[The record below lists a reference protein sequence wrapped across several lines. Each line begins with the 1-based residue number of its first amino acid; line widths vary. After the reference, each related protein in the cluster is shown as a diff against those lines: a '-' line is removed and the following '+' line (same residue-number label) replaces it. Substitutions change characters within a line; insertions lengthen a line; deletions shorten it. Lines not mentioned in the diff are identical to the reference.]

1 MDYIFYDTETT
12 GLNPYFDQILQFAA
26 IRTDANLKE
35 TDRFEIRCQIQPHIL
50 ANPIA
55 MQLTGISANA
65 LNNPNLPSHYDM
77 MMTIRKTLLSWSPAI
92 ILGHNSMK
100 FDEAMLRSGFYQS
113 LLPTYLTNTNQ
124 NKRMDSLPIFQAT
137 SLIAPDA
144 VSFPENEKGHKSFKL
159 DCVAPA
165 NGFDHSHAHEAISDV
180 EATLHVCRLI
190 KNHVPHIWKN
200 FVENA
205 DKFNVLGQTKR
216 SRAYGVIQSYFGKT
230 SVVPVATL
238 GVDSNNSNAVF
249 ALNLTYDPHRIANMN
264 DEEMSALLE
273 STPKPIVTIRANAM
287 PSLWDFTKHPDL
299 TAALSLSQE
308 DINVRAETLAT
319 TPGLKTRIL
328 DLYQSLQTGFEKS
341 IYVERQIYSGFP
353 SKRDTHIMEAFH
365 TLDWKD
371 RWAVAQ
377 SLTDPRFKK
386 LGERLVFLNAP
397 EAVPENIRTVL
408 QERMKDRLLSTD
420 PHCEWLTLDT
430 AISETQSRLS
440 ECDDGEKT
448 LLEGHLENFK
458 KIRAAFLNGS
468 TADQTHV

>member
-55 MQLTGISANA
+55 MQVTGISASA

-77 MMTIRKTLLSWSPAI
+77 MTIIRKTLLSWSPAI
-92 ILGHNSMK
+92 FLGHNSLK
-100 FDEAMLRSGFYQS
+100 FDEAMLRSGFYQT
-113 LLPTYLTNTNQ
+113 LLPPYLTNTHQ

-137 SLIAPDA
+137 SLIAPD
-144 VSFPENEKGHKSFKL
+144 VLTFPENENGDKSFKL
-159 DCVAPA
+159 DRVAPA
-165 NGFDHSHAHEAISDV
+165 NGFDHSQAHEAVSDV
-180 EATLHVCRLI
+180 EATLYLCRLI
-190 KNHVPHIWKN
+190 KQGAPDIWNN
-200 FVENA
+200 FVDNA
-205 DKFNVLGQTKR
+205 DKFKVLGQTKR
-216 SRAYGVIQSYFGKT
+216 ARAYGVIQTYFGKT
-230 SVVPVATL
+230 SLVPVATL

-249 ALNLTYDPHRIANMN
+249 ALNLTYDPHVIAGMN
-264 DEEMSALLE
+264 DEEIRTLFE
-273 STPKPIVTIRANAM
+273 STPRPILTLRANAM
-287 PSLWDFTKHPDL
+287 PSLWDLSKHADL
-299 TAALSLSQE
+299 TASLSLSP
-308 DINVRAETLAT
+308 DDLKGRAEALAT
-319 TPGLKTRIL
+319 IAGLKTRIL
-328 DLYQSLQTGFEKS
+328 DLYQSLQTGFEES

-377 SLTDPRFKK
+377 SLTDPRYKK

-420 PHCEWLTLDT
+420 PHCEWLTLDK
-430 AISETQSRLS
+430 AIKDTQSRLR
-440 ECDDGEKT
+440 ECDDCEKT
-448 LLEGHLENFK
+448 LLEGHLENYK
-458 KIRAAFLNGS
+458 KLRDAFLNDS
-468 TADQTHV
+468 AADPTPV